1 VPKQKTQP
9 RKIPFLVLLVASGF
23 FLLIS
28 AALLFTQNTASQATS
43 LPPAASGH
51 GEETYPEI
59 ERVSIAD
66 AKSALDAGLAVFV
79 DVRIADA
86 YNVNHIPGALNLPL
100 GEVETRLG
108 ELDPNQWIITY
119 CT

>member
-1 VPKQKTQP
+1 MPK
-9 RKIPFLVLLVASGF
+9 RKPKKQNFPMFILIAGGAL
-23 FLLIS
+23 LLIF
-28 AALLFTQNTASQATS
+28 AVWLLLQNQTT
-43 LPPAASGH
+43 PAPIVSNANA
-51 GEETYPEI
+51 EETYPDI

-66 AKSALDAGLAVFV
+66 ARAALEAGTALFV

-86 YNVNHIPGALNLPL
+86 YNLQRITGALNMPEAEI
-100 GEVETRLG
+100 GNRLS

>member
-1 VPKQKTQP
+1 MPK
-9 RKIPFLVLLVASGF
+9 RKPKKQNIPMFILIAGGAL
-23 FLLIS
+23 LLIF
-28 AALLFTQNTASQATS
+28 AVWLLLQNQTT
-43 LPPAASGH
+43 PAPIVSNANA
-51 GEETYPEI
+51 EETYPDNI

-66 AKSALDAGLAVFV
+66 ARTALEAGTALFV

-86 YNVNHIPGALNLPL
+86 YNLQRITGALNMPEAEI
-100 GEVETRLG
+100 GNRLS